1 MATVATGP
9 VREEGRPDLL
19 TGTPR
24 AHALDRWIFVFMAA
38 WFIAIV
44 LAGFVPSSIAKIE
57 LVRAGLRPPFPFMM
71 HLHALLMGAFL
82 VLLLA

>member
-1 MATVATGP
+1 MATVTGDISL
-9 VREEGRPDLL
+9 ERPQADLL

-44 LAGFVPSSIAKIE
+44 LVGFIPDSMMKVAMVKAGARAPFTDLRHAPKI
-57 LVRAGLRPPFPFMM
+57 LYI
-71 HLHALLMGAFL
+71 
-82 VLLLA
+82 